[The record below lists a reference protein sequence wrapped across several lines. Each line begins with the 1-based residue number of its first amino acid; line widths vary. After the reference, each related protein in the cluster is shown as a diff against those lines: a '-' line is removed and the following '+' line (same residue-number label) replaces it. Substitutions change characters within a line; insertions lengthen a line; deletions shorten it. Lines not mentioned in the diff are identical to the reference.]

1 MIDVHACDER
11 YVDMARIMGASE
23 ADVEARGASAFVDQL
38 EGLMQACGMTELAM
52 SEWGITRD
60 ELPAIAANA
69 LETNDALFG
78 HDPAPLGV
86 DDVTAILEKSF
97 R

>member
-1 MIDVHACDER
+1 
-11 YVDMARIMGASE
+11 
-23 ADVEARGASAFVDQL
+23 
-38 EGLMQACGMTELAM
+38 M

-69 LETNDALFG
+69 LSTNDALFG
-78 HDPAPLGV
+78 HDPAPLSA
-86 DDVTAILEKSF
+86 DDVTAILEASW